1 MKKVL
6 FFAAMLSFAVACGGE
21 NKNDNN
27 AEETVVETVE
37 AVEEQA
43 APEVKAEAEQTVE
56 APEETKLVV
65 NKVIEN
71 ANCAEVK
78 AEEKTLKAVDATIKK
93 EVKAEEKTLK
103 AVDATLDKDAKKSIK
118 KENKKNLKVTE
129 TNLNA
134 NVATAKE

>member
-27 AEETVVETVE
+27 AEEAVVETVE

-71 ANCAEVK
+71 ANCAEVQAGCDQREYAACFRAFQQANEK
-78 AEEKTLKAVDATIKK
+78 NAAGHQVCGGAEKPHLAHKHILYHRKHQ
-93 EVKAEEKTLK
+93 
-103 AVDATLDKDAKKSIK
+103 
-118 KENKKNLKVTE
+118 KNGGIQHPF
-129 TNLNA
+129 
-134 NVATAKE
+134 

>member
-71 ANCAEVK
+71 ANCARLRRRLLRLL
-78 AEEKTLKAVDATIKK
+78 TLPLIRMLRSQSRRRIRR
-93 EVKAEEKTLK
+93 TLRLLRL
-103 AVDATLDKDAKKSIK
+103 T
-118 KENKKNLKVTE
+118 
-129 TNLNA
+129 
-134 NVATAKE
+134 